1 MLFKKCPRCEG
12 DTYLEDGLDGIDIV
26 CLQCG
31 WRQYPSFNFA
41 FTARRSQPAS
51 ANPGERR

>member
-41 FTARRSQPAS
+41 FTARRSEPAS